1 MLHKCEEED
10 ILNDE
15 ICGPN
20 ENIMSPALFI
30 KSALLM
36 KFRTQIE
43 FEGVIAVMTVPD
55 EAYSTTISQAI

>member
-1 MLHKCEEED
+1 MLHKYEEED
-10 ILNDE
+10 ILNDA
-15 ICGPN
+15 ICEPN

-36 KFRTQIE
+36 KFITQIE